1 MIASIVA
8 YDRNRTI
15 GDHGEIPWQG
25 KMRADAHY
33 FRDMTTGHP
42 VIMGRGTYEAMGR
55 LLPNRQN
62 IIVTSQD
69 LDVDGAIVAHSLDEA
84 YKIAQVMDEKV
95 FVIGGGQIY
104 EAAMET
110 IDTIY
115 ATEIDA
121 HTEGD
126 AHFPAIDPD
135 KWQESNREHH
145 ERDDKNIYNYDF
157 VTYVLRLSVNLN
169 KE

>member
-1 MIASIVA
+1 MKASIVA
-8 YDRNRTI
+8 YDHNRTI

-25 KMRADAHY
+25 KMRGDAHY
-33 FRDMTTGHP
+33 FRDMTSGHP

-69 LDVDGAIVAHSLDEA
+69 LDIDGAVTVHTLDEA
-84 YKIAQVMDEKV
+84 YSIAQTLDEKV

-104 EAAMET
+104 DAAMNDVD
-110 IDTIY
+110 IIY

-121 HTEGD
+121 STDGD
-126 AHFPAIDPD
+126 VHFPVIDPTI
-135 KWQESNREHH
+135 WRETAREHH
-145 ERDDKNIYNYDF
+145 EADEKNIYDYDF
-157 VTYVLRLSVNLN
+157 ITYERI
-169 KE
+169 

>member
-15 GDHGEIPWQG
+15 GNHGDIPWQG
-25 KMRADAHY
+25 KMRADARY
-33 FRDMTTGHP
+33 FRDMTLGHP

-55 LLPNRQN
+55 LLPGRPN
-62 IIVTSQD
+62 IIVTHHNLS
-69 LDVDGAIVAHSLDEA
+69 VDGGIIVKSLQDAYREA
-84 YKIAQVMDEKV
+84 NKFDDTV

-115 ATEIDA
+115 ATEMDA

-126 AHFPAIDPD
+126 AHFPVIDPT
-135 KWQESNREHH
+135 KWHETSREHH
-145 ERDDKNIYNYDF
+145 AADEQNIYNYDL
-157 VTYVLRLSVNLN
+157 VVYERMMMQ
-169 KE
+169 

>member
-8 YDRNRTI
+8 YDHNRTI
-15 GDHGEIPWQG
+15 GSQGEIPWQG

-62 IIVTSQD
+62 IIVTHQN
-69 LDVDGAIVAHSLDEA
+69 LDVDGAIVVSSLEDA
-84 YKIAQVMDEKV
+84 YKIAQVLDEQV
-95 FVIGGGQIY
+95 YVIGGGQIY
-104 EAAMET
+104 ESAMSDV
-110 IDTIY
+110 DTIY

-121 HTEGD
+121 DTDGD
-126 AHFPAIDPD
+126 AHFPAIDPSIWRET
-135 KWQESNREHH
+135 KREHH
-145 ERDDKNIYNYDF
+145 GKDEKNIYDYDF
-157 VTYVLRLSVNLN
+157 VVYDRI
-169 KE
+169 

>member
-1 MIASIVA
+1 MAMWRADMIASIVA

-15 GDHGEIPWQG
+15 GNHGDIPWQG
-25 KMRADAHY
+25 KMRADARY
-33 FRDMTTGHP
+33 FRDMTLGHP

-55 LLPNRQN
+55 LLPGRTN
-62 IIVTSQD
+62 IIVTHHNLS
-69 LDVDGAIVAHSLDEA
+69 VDGGIIVRSLDEA
-84 YKIAQVMDEKV
+84 YEAARKLDGKV

-115 ATEIDA
+115 ATEMDA

-126 AHFPAIDPD
+126 AHFPVINPTI
-135 KWQESNREHH
+135 WREISREHH
-145 ERDDKNIYNYDF
+145 DADEQNSYD
-157 VTYVLRLSVNLN
+157 YVLSLMR
-169 KE
+169 E